1 MISAPFPPNRFKE
14 RLLAREVQY
23 GLFVGLTDRIASEI
37 VAGAGFDWMMIDAE
51 HAPND
56 LGSILGHLQAAAG
69 HATEVIV
76 RPADHDPNVIKRLL
90 DLGVRTLLVPMV
102 ESAAQAEA
110 LVRAMRYPPA
120 GTRGVGGS
128 LARASQWMRVPN
140 YLQRA
145 DAEMCLVC
153 QVESPA
159 GIAAAAD
166 IAAVDGVD
174 AVFVGPSDLA
184 ANLGHL
190 GEPGHAE
197 VQATITG
204 VFERIGAAGAPIGV
218 FAITIPD
225 LVRYREMGATMI
237 AAGTDLPL
245 LARAT
250 AALAEACRTS

>member
-37 VAGAGFDWMMIDAE
+37 VAGAGFDWMMVDAE

-56 LGSILGHLQAAAG
+56 LGSILGHLQAAAA
-69 HATEVIV
+69 HPTDVIV

-102 ESAAQAEA
+102 ESAEQATA

-120 GTRGVGGS
+120 GIRGVGGS
-128 LARASQWMRVPN
+128 LARASQWMRVPD
-140 YLQRA
+140 YFRRA

-153 QVESPA
+153 QVESAP
-159 GIAAAAD
+159 GVAAAAE

-190 GEPGHAE
+190 GNPSHPE
-197 VQATITG
+197 VQQAI
-204 VFERIGAAGAPIGV
+204 AGAFAAIASTGTPIGT
-218 FAITIPD
+218 FAITVPD
-225 LVRYREMGATMI
+225 VVRYREMGATMI

-250 AALAEACRTS
+250 AALAQSCRDA